1 MADERDEALTVNE
14 KLANDVNQVGGD
26 PSLNKQ
32 QAYDRVQALYDTAR
46 GQIAQLR
53 AAFWQRMNG
62 ERQRITQSLMA
73 PNFQPAGAT
82 SAEAQ
87 VAGSAQYLD
96 CLDRAS
102 AAAEKDGVTGV
113 RRLLQL
119 AGNIANRPLEQ
130 ACFVTALGNIGP
142 LSGAWNGVIDEFLSR
157 YPAFAADVD
166 ALRRLDAASGS
177 AQFRLQTDAFFSCRQ
192 PLILLNPRPT
202 IYAG

>member
-1 MADERDEALTVNE
+1 
-14 KLANDVNQVGGD
+14 
-26 PSLNKQ
+26 
-32 QAYDRVQALYDTAR
+32 
-46 GQIAQLR
+46 
-53 AAFWQRMNG
+53 MNG
-62 ERQRITQSLMA
+62 ERQRIMQSLMA
-73 PNFQPAGAT
+73 PNFQPPGAT

-102 AAAEKDGVTGV
+102 AAGEKDGVTGV

-119 AGNIANRPLEQ
+119 AGNIGNKPLEQ

-142 LSGAWNGVIDEFLSR
+142 LGGAWNGVVDEFLSR

-166 ALRRLDAASGS
+166 ALRALEAASGS
-177 AQFRLQTDAFFSCRQ
+177 AEFRFQTAAFFSCKMPQ
-192 PLILLNPRPT
+192 MLVNPRPT